1 MEHTN
6 DSLDRGPFFHGTK
19 ASLQLGELL
28 EPKKESNFEAGRISN
43 YIYFTATLDAA
54 KWGAELAKGTGQER
68 IYLVEPTGP
77 FENDPNLTDKRF
89 PGNPTRSHTP
99 NSASP
104 LKVVA
109 ELGVW
114 ERHSE
119 EVIQQMLSH
128 LQQLTEDGKAEI
140 ID

>member
-68 IYLVEPTGP
+68 I
-77 FENDPNLTDKRF
+77 
-89 PGNPTRSHTP
+89 
-99 NSASP
+99 
-104 LKVVA
+104 
-109 ELGVW
+109 
-114 ERHSE
+114 
-119 EVIQQMLSH
+119 
-128 LQQLTEDGKAEI
+128 
-140 ID
+140 

>member
-43 YIYFTATLDAA
+43 YIYFTTTLDAA

-89 PGNPTRSHTP
+89 PGNSTRSYR
-99 NSASP
+99 SASP

-109 ELGVW
+109 ELGAW